1 MRTVPNAYR
10 MTIVRIE
17 VAKSGFTF
25 SMPIFGIGSPDGS
38 FAQAKTELGAKGV
51 EALAHHNSKI

>member
-10 MTIVRIE
+10 MTILRIE

-38 FAQAKTELGAKGV
+38 FAQAKTELGAKSPF
-51 EALAHHNSKI
+51 ENKHQ